1 MKLLKSAII
10 FGLAGLL
17 VSPAYAWKS
26 YHLEDNL
33 YAIVCDNG
41 YIFSYQGSSDGL
53 PTVGPALC
61 EKYDTTTSGS
71 MGGGAGKVN
80 VERASMAIRQAMERC
95 SSRHGAEVVREHR
108 NVMHCPGQMVQ
119 QDYNSTRSNR
129 RKN

>member
-1 MKLLKSAII
+1 MKSLKSLLV

-53 PTVGPALC
+53 STVGPALC
-61 EKYDTTTSGS
+61 EKHDHASSGS
-71 MGGGAGKVN
+71 AGGGAGKVTL
-80 VERASMAIRQAMERC
+80 ERASIGVRQAIEHC
-95 SSRHGAEVVREHR
+95 SARDGAKAVREHR
-108 NVMHCPGQMVQ
+108 NVMHCPGRMEG
-119 QDYNSTRSNR
+119 QDYNSSRSNR
-129 RKN
+129 IKS